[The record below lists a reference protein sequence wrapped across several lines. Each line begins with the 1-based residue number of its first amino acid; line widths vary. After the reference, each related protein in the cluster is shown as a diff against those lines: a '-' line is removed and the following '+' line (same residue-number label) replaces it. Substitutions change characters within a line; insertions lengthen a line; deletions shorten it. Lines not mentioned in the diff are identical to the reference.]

1 MRVTCFSAFHQPPWF
16 PPFPRHP
23 PASLRASYPR
33 CNSTTPN
40 LRFSAFVARSTAF
53 PSICGTSMPTI
64 SLKSLG
70 CAGAMGKIPATP
82 VGCRGVKF
90 VAEKGLVMDSA
101 VRKFYVPDF
110 PRDSKF
116 NKLSHDDKAAFR
128 AILSEQKPVSAKEL
142 ADMTAVANYLTD
154 WLGIYTPEAVEG
166 SAAVVLFPRTT
177 EELQRILQHCSKRQL
192 AVCIQSGN
200 TGLVGGSVPA
210 YDEVVLSLTK
220 MNKILSFDAETG
232 VLIAEAGCLISD
244 IEVFLKSFPRVRFPT
259 YMYPLDLASKGSC
272 CLGGTLATAAG
283 GNRYL
288 RYGGAHSHVLGL
300 EVVTGDGRVID
311 LLNTCLKNNTGLH
324 LHHLFIGSEGVLG
337 VVTKAVIQC
346 VATPRSTTVSLLKL
360 KGPFDRLR
368 LACLRAKE
376 TLSDILSALEFFDE
390 ACMALST
397 KAARVPNP
405 FSRAPL
411 NLHPGSATPYSFAD
425 AGKGDGGFYLLMETQ
440 GQNEEADR
448 ERVEEFVTQLQEE
461 GIIED
466 AAMPQSET
474 QRADTWR
481 AGKKRQEAPCV
492 EATACVHSWI
502 RAHVVC
508 DLCTVYRL
516 REEIA
521 VAASASCLKVLKFD
535 VSLEISRMYKPVEL
549 LNALM
554 AHGAID
560 GDFPA
565 LIARGEKLLTQQRK
579 GSYGAQRGIQHEG
592 RSGTRAGGGEGSENT
607 ASLPC
612 TVIGYGHI
620 GDGNIHINVLV
631 QEGAKA
637 EELRKIQQVA
647 DNLVYNFVQQ
657 HGGSISAEHGVGI
670 LKASAIPKLRSQ
682 AFISTL
688 NRLKHVFDPKGIL
701 NPYKGWRMNTQGP
714 QKKHTEQR
722 DPHKHGTKEV
732 SRTNAPE
739 GAPLL

>member
-1 MRVTCFSAFHQPPWF
+1 
-16 PPFPRHP
+16 
-23 PASLRASYPR
+23 
-33 CNSTTPN
+33 
-40 LRFSAFVARSTAF
+40 
-53 PSICGTSMPTI
+53 
-64 SLKSLG
+64 
-70 CAGAMGKIPATP
+70 MGKIPATP

-128 AILSEQKPVSAKEL
+128 AILSDPDSQLLWADVSIKRKPSEGAARTGDPASVQKPVSAKEL

-244 IEVFLKSFPRVRFPT
+244 IEVFLKSFPVNFPYAKRFSPCVTPPMQAMDTPVAPSAEAPSAEVATKGSVADEEALGDEGGYKRDQRVRFPT

-474 QRADTWR
+474 QRADTW
-481 AGKKRQEAPCV
+481 
-492 EATACVHSWI
+492 
-502 RAHVVC
+502 
-508 DLCTVYRL
+508 RL